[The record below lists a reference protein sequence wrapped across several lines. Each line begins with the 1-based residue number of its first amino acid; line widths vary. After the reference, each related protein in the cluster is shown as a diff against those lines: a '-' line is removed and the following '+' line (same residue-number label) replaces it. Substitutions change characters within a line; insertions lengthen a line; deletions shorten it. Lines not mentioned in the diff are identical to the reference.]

1 MFSDSSIENALH
13 LAVINISNCSQEK
26 DFGILYTP
34 PGKVNW
40 CLILESWMNSTN
52 VNLRF
57 SAKLI
62 AGHLSHV
69 LEDDQLY
76 LLHLSSDD
84 LISFLKVFYDSVKS
98 EILVGRGFNCQFSA
112 EELSYSLRNFL
123 LNESNFSS
131 ISAAVEI
138 PMTIL
143 TLFVKGGI
151 SIKQECCRILLYL
164 LNSSDFK
171 ELFKTLNRVDTL
183 FDSSKGDPPTL
194 KFLKQC
200 VNLSLQQ
207 DQG

>member
-1 MFSDSSIENALH
+1 M
-13 LAVINISNCSQEK
+13 INISNCSQEK

-52 VNLRF
+52 INLRF

-62 AGHLSHV
+62 TGHLSHV

-76 LLHLSSDD
+76 LLHLSHDD
-84 LISFLKVFYDSVKS
+84 LTSFVKVFCDSAKS
-98 EILVGRGFNCQFSA
+98 EILVGGGFNCQFSA

-131 ISAAVEI
+131 ISIATEI
-138 PMTIL
+138 PVTIL
-143 TLFVKGGI
+143 TLFIKGGI

-164 LNSSDFK
+164 LNSSYFK
-171 ELFKTLNRVDTL
+171 EQFKALNGVDAL

-194 KFLKQC
+194 QFLKQC
-200 VNLSLQQ
+200 VNLSFQQ